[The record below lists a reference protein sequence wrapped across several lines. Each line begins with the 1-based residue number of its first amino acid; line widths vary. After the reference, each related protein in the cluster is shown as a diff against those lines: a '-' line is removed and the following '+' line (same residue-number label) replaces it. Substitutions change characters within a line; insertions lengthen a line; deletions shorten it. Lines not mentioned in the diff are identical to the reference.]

1 MRRRR
6 RGEAGISLIE
16 TLVVLGSVTI
26 TILGILTAHV
36 TAAQLNRTNHE
47 TSLASEAIRS
57 RMEQICATTPDTVIA
72 TYDSNTANDPLGAGT
87 APGATFSLATLG
99 ANSAGDRGT
108 VEMPLSGGQ
117 LREDVNNAALGMPK
131 DLNGDGV
138 IDSLDHTADW
148 KILPILV
155 RLRWKGVNG
164 DREMR
169 LATVLYR

>member
-6 RGEAGISLIE
+6 SEAGISLIE

-47 TSLASEAIRS
+47 TTLASEAIRS
-57 RMEQICATTPDTVIA
+57 RMEQIAATSTDTVIA
-72 TYDSNTANDPLGAGT
+72 TYDAATANDPLGAGT
-87 APGATFSLATLG
+87 APGSTFTLATLG
-99 ANSAGDRGT
+99 ADSAGTRGT
-108 VEMPLSGGQ
+108 VEMPLNGGL
-117 LREDVNNAALGMPK
+117 LREDVTNTLLGMPR

-138 IDSLDHTADW
+138 IDALDHTADW
-148 KILPILV
+148 KILPIMV

>member
-1 MRRRR
+1 MARTHCVRRRS
-6 RGEAGISLIE
+6 GEAGISLIE

-47 TSLASEAIRS
+47 TTLASEAIRS
-57 RMEQICATTPDTVIA
+57 RMETIAASTPDTVIA
-72 TYDSNTANDPLGAGT
+72 AYGSGT
-87 APGATFSLATLG
+87 APGPTFTLATLG
-99 ANSAGDRGT
+99 ANSAGQRGT
-108 VEMPLSGGQ
+108 VEMPLSGGI
-117 LREDVNNAALGMPK
+117 LRENVTNSALGMPK

-148 KILPILV
+148 KILPVLV
-155 RLRWKGVNG
+155 RLRWNGVNG